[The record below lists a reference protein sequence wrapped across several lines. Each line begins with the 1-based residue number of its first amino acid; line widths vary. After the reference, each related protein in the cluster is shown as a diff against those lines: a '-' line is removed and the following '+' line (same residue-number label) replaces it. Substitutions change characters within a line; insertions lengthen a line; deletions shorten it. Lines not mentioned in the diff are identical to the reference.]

1 MIQKIILISSCILIL
16 INSNAQRNE
25 NSTNENPYSKI
36 YNETHVGKRTA
47 RCIKYLLPPDV
58 FEGSFYGSPCNDIME
73 KEDERIKQ
81 FEEFIS
87 FFIAMEKDT
96 KQMLVLEKKLTS
108 ETFSKEY
115 EIIDYRIGLAE
126 KQGTL
131 ESDNITPI
139 ENLVCRVKGNLQV
152 LKSIKAYV
160 KGYKNLFPLSK
171 NKAEDVLKYIDE
183 GLEKFK
189 DNKAIIA
196 GIRKNLNSTL
206 VNVYF
211 PKPAIQNAEWEG
223 WFKTYFAKKYI
234 GFTYLKQALLSNDW
248 YIKKNEISA
257 LPEYRQIG
265 TAIAAKASD
274 GKCFIIKLDIYQDYL
289 GGKYTASRFTEFEKK
304 EILCENLK

>member
-1 MIQKIILISSCILIL
+1 MKKKIIFLSCSIFLLLNIY
-16 INSNAQRNE
+16 AQRNE
-25 NSTNENPYSKI
+25 APSNENPYSKI

-58 FEGSFYGSPCNDIME
+58 FEGNFYGSPCNDIIE
-73 KEDERIKQ
+73 RGDERIKQ

-87 FFIAMEKDT
+87 FFSTMEKDT
-96 KQMLVLEKKLTS
+96 KQMLVLEKKLAS
-108 ETFSKEY
+108 ETFNKEY
-115 EIIDYRIGLAE
+115 EIIDYRLGLAE
-126 KQGTL
+126 KQGTF

-152 LKSIKAYV
+152 LKSIRAYV
-160 KGYKNLFPLSK
+160 VGYKNLFPLTK
-171 NKAEDVLKYIDE
+171 NKADEVVKYIDD

-196 GIRKNLNSTL
+196 GIKKNLNSALT
-206 VNVYF
+206 NVFF
-211 PKPAIQNAEWEG
+211 PKPATQNAEWEG

-234 GFTYLKQALLSNDW
+234 GYTYIKQALITNDW
-248 YIKKNEISA
+248 YIKKNEISST
-257 LPEYRQIG
+257 PEYRQIG
-265 TAIAAKASD
+265 TAIAAKASN
-274 GKCFIIKLDIYQDYL
+274 GKCFLIKLDIYQDYL